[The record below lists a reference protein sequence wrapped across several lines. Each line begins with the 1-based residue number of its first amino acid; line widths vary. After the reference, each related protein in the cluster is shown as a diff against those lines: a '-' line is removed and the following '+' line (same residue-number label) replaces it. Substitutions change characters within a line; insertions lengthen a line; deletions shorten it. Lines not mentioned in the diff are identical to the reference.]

1 MVVRFPKIVAA
12 ALLPCVILGL
22 LLLARGSSAARGSSE
37 ALVTLQV
44 APRGPGVVS
53 ASPAG
58 VDSDGQPVTAACDR
72 NEGSDSCAWR
82 YPAGATIQLRA
93 NPDAGKSFSGWST
106 PDCPGTGTCTVTLD
120 SDLTSVVAVFS
131 PLRLGVVLSTDD
143 SSKTNGRVTSSPSGI
158 NCHENECSANFA
170 PHTRVTLTAV
180 PDPGHKFK
188 AWNPGC
194 EPTNQPSCTITVDD
208 QPTWVGATFDNEQP
222 PQLAT
227 TITVDFHLRK
237 GGTGQ
242 GSVTASKINCG
253 PQCTAEYDYGKSIT
267 LTAKA
272 DNGSTFD
279 GWNGVCSR
287 TQPTCTFP
295 VGPITSIKALFGHD
309 STPPAAPQALRAT
322 VATRTSLSMTW
333 TAASDNVA
341 VSGYRI

>member
-1 MVVRFPKIVAA
+1 M
-12 ALLPCVILGL
+12 
-22 LLLARGSSAARGSSE
+22 
-37 ALVTLQV
+37 
-44 APRGPGVVS
+44 
-53 ASPAG
+53 
-58 VDSDGQPVTAACDR
+58 
-72 NEGSDSCAWR
+72 
-82 YPAGATIQLRA
+82 
-93 NPDAGKSFSGWST
+93 
-106 PDCPGTGTCTVTLD
+106 
-120 SDLTSVVAVFS
+120 
-131 PLRLGVVLSTDD
+131 
-143 SSKTNGRVTSSPSGI
+143 
-158 NCHENECSANFA
+158 
-170 PHTRVTLTAV
+170 
-180 PDPGHKFK
+180 
-188 AWNPGC
+188 
-194 EPTNQPSCTITVDD
+194 VDD
-208 QPTWVGATFDNEQP
+208 QPTWVGATFDNEHQ

-309 STPPAAPQALRAT
+309 STPPAAPQSLRAT

-341 VSGYRI
+341 VSGYRIYVDGTAAGDTTATSFTLGGLSCGHDYEISVDAVDAVGNRSSKATAHASTKACLFSSSVGAAHVRSGGGSRTVIATVTVSSKTHARLSLARSGRSVA